1 MFKQLAF
8 IVTAMAM
15 LGGCAATRSVV
26 SPEMGIAT
34 QNPAQGV
41 AVRIDH
47 VDDMRHFSS
56 SPREADMPS
65 LSESDVHD
73 VALTSR
79 AIARKRNGYG
89 MALGDVLL
97 PEGQTVSKLIANA
110 VSQGFRRAG
119 YRVLTKDDPNYAQAV
134 PVNARINEF
143 WSWDRPGF
151 GKVTV
156 YNRADVTLVGELP
169 ALSGGP
175 TVRTEIVE
183 PMQLVLEDDWREI
196 IGRGLGDLVEKVRIT
211 VAPVPPSP

>member
-8 IVTAMAM
+8 IVATMAM
-15 LGGCAATRSVV
+15 LSGCAASRSVV
-26 SPEMGIAT
+26 TPDMGRVA

-41 AVRIDH
+41 AVRINQ
-47 VDDMRHFSS
+47 VDDMRHFDS
-56 SPREADMPS
+56 SPPEADMSS
-65 LSESDVHD
+65 LSESDVHN

-97 PEGQTVSKLIANA
+97 PEGETVAKLISGA

-119 YRVLTKDDPNYAQAV
+119 YRVLTKDDPGYDQAV

-143 WSWDRPGF
+143 WSWARPGF
-151 GKVTV
+151 GSITI

-175 TVRTEIVE
+175 TVRTEVAQ
-183 PMQLVLEDDWREI
+183 PLQLVFEDDWRQI
-196 IGRGLGDLVEKVRIT
+196 ISRGLGDLVEKVRAT
-211 VAPVPPSP
+211 VAR